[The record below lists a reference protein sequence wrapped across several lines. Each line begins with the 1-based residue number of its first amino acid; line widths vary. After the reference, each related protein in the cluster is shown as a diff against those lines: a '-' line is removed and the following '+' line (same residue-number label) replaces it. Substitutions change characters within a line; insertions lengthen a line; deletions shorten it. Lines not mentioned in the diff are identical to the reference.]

1 MIVICNSISIG
12 GSRSSKVNVR
22 RHAALASGLCHDVA
36 DPNGGATV
44 REMKEG
50 SRIDVGAD
58 VEKGLEIAAVSQY
71 FGNRRLG

>member
-1 MIVICNSISIG
+1 LQLDLDWRLEVVEAE
-12 GSRSSKVNVR
+12 RSSASR
-22 RHAALASGLCHDVA
+22 PSASGLCHDIA